1 MRDNAE
7 AIPILPLVVNIGAEP
22 GSPGYCLRQVLSLHR
37 PRKLSGPLVC
47 AIGHFSQLLLNAQI
61 ALGDL
66 LLDLSVVIQ
75 RLAEHEEQL
84 HAVIARQRHFNLG
97 LAFLESL

>member
-1 MRDNAE
+1 
-7 AIPILPLVVNIGAEP
+7 
-22 GSPGYCLRQVLSLHR
+22 
-37 PRKLSGPLVC
+37 
-47 AIGHFSQLLLNAQI
+47 LLLNAQI